1 MTQEL
6 SSNRKSVQA
15 ASAVKAYR
23 CVKLQLAEEN
33 DCAEVRRGDAVLC
46 LRK

>member
-15 ASAVKAYR
+15 ASSVKAYR
-23 CVKLQLAEEN
+23 CAKLQLAEEWR
-33 DCAEVRRGDAVLC
+33 AYF
-46 LRK
+46 LRQG